1 MAKYVRVQNNEV
13 VECMDYIPE
22 NSVGD
27 WREAIEIEPILTIGR
42 QIKGPHSFNIL
53 TNPVQITWS
62 IIDVDV
68 LFRKHMLMEELNLTS
83 FNLVQAELIKE
94 FDGQYSDFALVQ
106 QEINIYRTKRQ
117 EIIDLQTHEQ
127 IDLYLGI

>member
-1 MAKYVRVQNNEV
+1 
-13 VECMDYIPE
+13 
-22 NSVGD
+22 
-27 WREAIEIEPILTIGR
+27 
-42 QIKGPHSFNIL
+42 
-53 TNPVQITWS
+53 
-62 IIDVDV
+62 
-68 LFRKHMLMEELNLTS
+68 
-83 FNLVQAELIKE
+83 LVQAELIKE